1 MTSLDA
7 INKLLRTEHAVLTY
21 FGVVVGELL
30 VLGTGMFSNW
40 PLLLLGIGPALIT
53 AGAFALNDYHG
64 VETDTANNRRDRP
77 IVSGQIT
84 RSAALYIAVALMT
97 IGLFLTL
104 LSPLRAFA
112 VAVVLTVLSLAYD
125 PILKK
130 IPLLGNAF
138 IAFTMSAPFVYGAL
152 ALPVPTIPVSVLL
165 LSAIAFFAGVGREI
179 LKTIMDVK
187 GDKLI
192 GAVTL
197 PMLIGS
203 RGAVIIST
211 LFFIVAI
218 VLSLLPVLPHL
229 TPSAFPLVYTIFILA
244 ADALFI
250 YSSAKA
256 FKSPDDVQTLQ
267 ECRNYTLAAMGL
279 GVVAFLALAIS

>member
-30 VLGTGMFSNW
+30 VLGTSIFSNL

-64 VETDTANNRRDRP
+64 VETDTANKRHDRP
-77 IVSGQIT
+77 IVSGEIT
-84 RSAALYIAVALMT
+84 RRTALYIAIALMAV
-97 IGLFLTL
+97 GLFLTL
-104 LSPLRAFA
+104 LTPLRAFA
-112 VAVVLTVLSLAYD
+112 VAFILTLLSLAYD
-125 PILKK
+125 PLLKK

-138 IAFTMSAPFVYGAL
+138 IAFTMAAPFLYGAL
-152 ALPVPTIPVSVLL
+152 ALPVPTIPVSILF

-192 GAVTL
+192 GARTL
-197 PMLIGS
+197 PMVIGS
-203 RGAVIIST
+203 RGAVIAST

-218 VLSLLPVLPHL
+218 VLSLALVFP
-229 TPSAFPLVYTIFILA
+229 TFPLAYTVLILA

-256 FKSPDDVQTLQ
+256 FKSPDDVEVLKK
-267 ECRNYTLAAMGL
+267 CRNYTLAAMGL
-279 GVVAFLALAIS
+279 GVVAFLALAIG